1 MMRKYFLRANTSS
14 GCVSFF
20 GDNLKDMK
28 IIAVGGKSKKAKSRL
43 LEAAA
48 AELEGN
54 GFECEAAVSP
64 FNIGFYDAVLSRGA
78 ALAVVDNGFLY
89 ENVEFNTDDVL
100 NMDKADEEY
109 AAELLKKRDN
119 ALNNLYG
126 EYEKAKKIHDE
137 WESIYISNMDFER
150 LNSFAESTI
159 ERLIQKESQNGKKA
173 QYERFFGASTPD
185 GSVNYIDN
193 LTEGL
198 ERRYFIKGRPGTG
211 KSTFLKRLAKAAQER
226 GYDAEIYYC
235 SFDRNSLDMVLLPEL
250 KFCVFDSTAPHE
262 FFPSRSGDSILDF
275 YNESG
280 LVGTDEKYGLRL
292 DDIKSRYNFRV
303 GEGRSNL
310 RLACGYEDEAEY
322 YYMKAADENAL
333 LDMGRALAEK
343 IKKSVR

>member
-48 AELEGN
+48 AEIEGG

-137 WESIYISNMDFER
+137 WESIYISN
-150 LNSFAESTI
+150 N
-159 ERLIQKESQNGKKA
+159 
-173 QYERFFGASTPD
+173 
-185 GSVNYIDN
+185 
-193 LTEGL
+193 
-198 ERRYFIKGRPGTG
+198 
-211 KSTFLKRLAKAAQER
+211 
-226 GYDAEIYYC
+226 
-235 SFDRNSLDMVLLPEL
+235 
-250 KFCVFDSTAPHE
+250 
-262 FFPSRSGDSILDF
+262 
-275 YNESG
+275 
-280 LVGTDEKYGLRL
+280 
-292 DDIKSRYNFRV
+292 
-303 GEGRSNL
+303 
-310 RLACGYEDEAEY
+310 
-322 YYMKAADENAL
+322 
-333 LDMGRALAEK
+333 
-343 IKKSVR
+343 